1 MADTDA
7 YQADN
12 SQIENAQAKTA
23 QAAATQ
29 KSQQQT
35 AEAPHSSAKP
45 AAGGAK
51 PAAGGAGA
59 SPYDKAKSA
68 AAISSNPV
76 VAGVGK
82 VLGSFKKGGEVPE
95 TGTYKL
101 HEGEEV
107 VPNNGRASEYR
118 KIFKSRGDTGK
129 HSWGGK

>member
-1 MADTDA
+1 MADTDP

-35 AEAPHSSAKP
+35 AETPRSKPASQPAAKP
-45 AAGGAK
+45 AGDQSVGQ
-51 PAAGGAGA
+51 
-59 SPYDKAKSA
+59 KAKSA
-68 AAISSNPV
+68 VMNTPV
-76 VAGVGK
+76 AQGVAK

-95 TGTYKL
+95 TGNYKL

-118 KIFKSRGDTGK
+118 KVFKSRGDAGK